1 METVNNATQAT
12 DLLTA
17 NLVNLSV
24 NAGSSKASAELAQSL
39 VKERQGSYEDVK
51 ELHDTIVELTDTNA
65 TLTTKLDQAEKGVEK
80 VKLVIVQEARYG
92 ETEKIVRY
100 EATPA
105 VLDLLKPIVTAELDK
120 KYKSAVTENI
130 MLKDE
135 LAKKDAEKLSA
146 LRLASTDAQASKREV
161 ISELNNDHK
170 IEIQDLEDKLCNKDI
185 EISKLNREIKRLQD
199 NKDYANLEIE
209 NAKLQGTITR
219 LSRRFI
225 NFTAIKTFFFGA

>member
-24 NAGSSKASAELAQSL
+24 NASSSKASAELAQSL

-51 ELHDTIVELTDTNA
+51 ELHDTIVELTDANA

-80 VKLVIVQEARYG
+80 VKLVIAQEARYG
-92 ETEKIVRY
+92 ETEKVVRY

-146 LRLASTDAQASKREV
+146 LRVASSNERSSRLETIA
-161 ISELNNDHK
+161 ELNNDHK

-209 NAKLQGTITR
+209 NAKLQGTIKR